1 LKVLKNILKTNS
13 EDIAKL
19 RFIIFNFE

>member
-19 RFIIFNFE
+19 RFIIVNFE